1 VLAVWF
7 LDMINDQLKK
17 FKSRELTAHLLEND
31 RVVTENELVLTEL
44 PRPPLEQTRLRA
56 SEED

>member
-1 VLAVWF
+1 
-7 LDMINDQLKK
+7 MINDQLKK
-17 FKSRELTAHLLEND
+17 IKSRELAAHLLEND